1 MTPTLLGLSEQTS
14 IVTPTWVRL
23 AELLAAVLFI
33 LALKGLSSPKSARR
47 GNLLGAAGAAIATAV
62 VFFYGQE
69 YYGGPV
75 KHLPQILIAIAIGSI
90 IGWIAA
96 RRVQMTQMP
105 QMVALFNGVGGGA
118 AAVSSLAAPAIAG
131 GHARTLTMVTSWPR
145 GFAVLDDAATYFNEA
160 VNAMSGGELII
171 EKKAPGELVGAFEVF
186 DAVTS
191 GQADMYH
198 SADYYFLGQHPG
210 YAFYT
215 AVPFGAT
222 AQELTNWYY
231 HDGGQDLHDELG
243 SIFGLKSFLCGN
255 SGSQSG
261 GWFRKEIKSAQDLAG
276 LRFRMPGLGGQ
287 VLGKLGVSVQNIP
300 GGELYQ
306 ALSSG
311 ALDGLEWVGPFADER
326 AGFQEVAKVY
336 YTAGF
341 HEPGSGLAC
350 GMNLDVWN
358 DLSDQHKAIID
369 NATKATTHYQLS
381 QTLANNGAA
390 LARLQAQGVQTLQF
404 SDDVWDAFGAA
415 SKEVLDENMGD
426 DLFARI
432 RNSFDASL
440 AKSSDWILKSD
451 GEFVS
456 QRNRVLANG

>member
-1 MTPTLLGLSEQTS
+1 MDRRSFLKAS
-14 IVTPTWVRL
+14 
-23 AELLAAVLFI
+23 
-33 LALKGLSSPKSARR
+33 AL
-47 GNLLGAAGAAIATAV
+47 
-62 VFFYGQE
+62 
-69 YYGGPV
+69 
-75 KHLPQILIAIAIGSI
+75 
-90 IGWIAA
+90 
-96 RRVQMTQMP
+96 
-105 QMVALFNGVGGGA
+105 GGGA

-326 AGFQEVAKVY
+326 AGFQEVAKIF

-426 DLFARI
+426 ELFARI

-456 QRNRVLANG
+456 QRNRVLADG